1 MTVWGKMLNVDII
14 KEIHTNPT
22 IRHQPI
28 HTSRMAKIRKVTTG
42 AGEMAQ

>member
-1 MTVWGKMLNVDII
+1 MWGKMLNVDT

-42 AGEMAQ
+42 AGEMSQ